1 MKASMKIKLMVTTL
15 FMSASAHAAGTGIGS
30 KISATF
36 LGIAD
41 ELTTAAVGVCVVAV
55 IVVGYKMLLS
65 KEQIGPVLWRIL
77 AGGAMIAFATQ
88 LAKLALSG
96 GSSTGF

>member
-15 FMSASAHAAGTGIGS
+15 LMSANAHAAGSGIGS
-30 KISATF
+30 KISQAF
-36 LGIAD
+36 LSIAD

-55 IVVGYKMLLS
+55 IVVGFKMLLS
-65 KEQIGPVLWRIL
+65 EKQVGPILWRIL